1 MKPEPVSALISQV
14 FEREAAEAREAGALG
29 YMARALTLAT
39 MPHRRTAQNEFERR
53 NGAFT
58 LTMLAPSRVGL
69 PYGSIPRLLVAW
81 LTTEAFLTRERQIVL
96 GERLSEF
103 MAKLELV
110 PTGGRWGTITRLR
123 QQMQRLFAASVSCTY
138 EEGNRWS
145 MDSVRIAERA
155 DLWWSPKAPEQAA
168 LWRSTVILGERFF
181 EEAVHSPVPVDLRA
195 LKKLRRSPLALDIY
209 CWLTHRMS
217 YLRRP
222 TVIPWAALQAQFGAD
237 YRLTRQ
243 FKANFLIQ
251 LKAVLGEY
259 PEARVEASEEGL
271 ALKPSPPHIAPQPG
285 ALLRNSTMAQ

>member
-1 MKPEPVSALISQV
+1 LKHTGTQLLIQQALAM
-14 FEREAAEAREAGALG
+14 EAEDAKAAGALG

-39 MPHRRTAQNEFERR
+39 MPHRRTTDNEFERR

-69 PYGSIPRLLVAW
+69 PYGSVPRLLVAW
-81 LTTEAFLTRERQIVL
+81 LTTEAVRCREREIVL

-123 QQMQRLFAASVSCTY
+123 DQMQRLFASSVSCTY
-138 EEGNRWS
+138 ESGDRWS
-145 MDSVRIAERA
+145 MESVRVADRA
-155 DLWWSPKAPEQAA
+155 DLWWSPKQPDQAA
-168 LWRSTVILGERFF
+168 LWRSVVVLGERFF
-181 EEAVHSPVPVDLRA
+181 DEAVQSPVPIDLRA
-195 LKKLRRSPLALDIY
+195 LKALRRSPMALDIY

-217 YLRRP
+217 YLRKP
-222 TVIPWAALQAQFGAD
+222 LVIPWVALQTQFGSD

-251 LKAVLGEY
+251 LKAVQAVY
-259 PEARVEASEEGL
+259 PEAKLESGDTGL
-271 ALKPSPPHIAPQPG
+271 KLKPSPTHIVQNRERIIEHRG
-285 ALLRNSTMAQ
+285 G

>member
-1 MKPEPVSALISQV
+1 MKNKNTQLLIQQALAI
-14 FEREAAEAREAGALG
+14 EAEDAKAAGALG

-39 MPHRRTAQNEFERR
+39 MPHRRTTENEFERR

-81 LTTEAFLTRERQIVL
+81 LTTEAVRGREREIVL

-123 QQMQRLFAASVSCTY
+123 DQMQRLFASSVSCTY
-138 EEGNRWS
+138 ENGDRWS
-145 MDSVRIAERA
+145 MDSVRVADRA
-155 DLWWSPKAPEQAA
+155 DLWWNPKQPEQAA
-168 LWRSTVILGERFF
+168 LWRSIVVLGERFF
-181 EEAVHSPVPVDLRA
+181 AEAVQSPVPIDLRA
-195 LKKLRRSPLALDIY
+195 LKALRRSPMALDIY

-217 YLRRP
+217 YLRKP
-222 TVIPWAALQAQFGAD
+222 IVIPWGALQTQFGAD

-243 FKANFLIQ
+243 FKANFLTQ
-251 LKAVLGEY
+251 LKAVQAVY
-259 PEARVEASEEGL
+259 PEAKIEPGEGG
-271 ALKPSPPHIAPQPG
+271 LKLRPSPTHIVQDRARSIAP
-285 ALLRNSTMAQ
+285 

>member
-1 MKPEPVSALISQV
+1 MKNKNTQLLIQQALAI
-14 FEREAAEAREAGALG
+14 EAEDAKAAGALG

-39 MPHRRTAQNEFERR
+39 MPHRRTSEIEFERR

-58 LTMLAPSRVGL
+58 LTMLSPSRVGL

-81 LTTEAFLTRERQIVL
+81 LTTEAVRCREREIVL

-123 QQMQRLFAASVSCTY
+123 DQMQRLFASSVSCTY
-138 EEGNRWS
+138 ENGDRWS
-145 MDSVRIAERA
+145 MDSVRVADRA
-155 DLWWSPKAPEQAA
+155 DLWWSPKQPEQAA
-168 LWRSTVILGERFF
+168 LWRSIVVLGERFF
-181 EEAVHSPVPVDLRA
+181 DEAVQSPVPIDLRA
-195 LKKLRRSPLALDIY
+195 LKALRRSPMALDIY

-222 TVIPWAALQAQFGAD
+222 LVIPWGALQTQFGAD

-243 FKANFLIQ
+243 FKANFLTQ
-251 LKAVLGEY
+251 LRTVQAVY
-259 PEARVEASEEGL
+259 PEAKVEAEDAGL
-271 ALKPSPPHIAPQPG
+271 KLRPSPTHIVQDRPRSLP
-285 ALLRNSTMAQ
+285 

>member
-1 MKPEPVSALISQV
+1 MNTDRANALISQAL
-14 FEREAAEAREAGALG
+14 EIEARDAREAGALG

-39 MPHRRTAQNEFERR
+39 MPHRRTAENEFERR

-69 PYGSIPRLLVAW
+69 PYGSVPRLLVAW
-81 LTTEAFLTRERQIVL
+81 LTTETVRTRERQIVL

-103 MAKLELV
+103 MAKLDLV

-123 QQMQRLFAASVSCTY
+123 EQMQRLFASSVSCLY
-138 EEGNRWS
+138 EDGHRWS
-145 MDSVRIAERA
+145 LDSVRVADRA

-168 LWRSTVILGERFF
+168 LWRSVVVLGERFF
-181 EEAVHSPVPVDLRA
+181 EEAVQSPVPIDLRA
-195 LKKLRRSPLALDIY
+195 LKALRRSPMALDIY

-222 TVIPWAALQAQFGAD
+222 LVIPWGALQTQFGAD
-237 YRLTRQ
+237 YRLLRQ

-251 LKAVLGEY
+251 LKAVQAVY
-259 PEARVEASEEGL
+259 PEAKVEETAEGL
-271 ALKPSPPHIAPQPG
+271 RLKPSPTHVGADRRFSIAP
-285 ALLRNSTMAQ
+285 

>member
-1 MKPEPVSALISQV
+1 MATDRANTLISQAL
-14 FEREAAEAREAGALG
+14 EIEARDAREAGALG

-39 MPHRRTAQNEFERR
+39 MPHRRTAENEFERR

-69 PYGSIPRLLVAW
+69 PYGSVPRLLVAW
-81 LTTEAFLTRERQIVL
+81 LTTEAVRTRERQIVL

-103 MAKLELV
+103 MAKLDLV

-123 QQMQRLFAASVSCTY
+123 EQMQRLFASSVSCLY
-138 EEGNRWS
+138 EDGNRWS
-145 MDSVRIAERA
+145 LDSVRVADRA

-168 LWRSTVILGERFF
+168 LWRSAVILGERFF
-181 EEAVHSPVPVDLRA
+181 EEAVQSPVPIDLRA
-195 LKKLRRSPLALDIY
+195 LKVLRRSPMALDIY

-222 TVIPWAALQAQFGAD
+222 LVIPWGALQTQFGAD
-237 YRLTRQ
+237 YRVLRQ

-251 LKAVLGEY
+251 LRAVQAVY
-259 PEARVEASEEGL
+259 PEAKVEEAAEGL
-271 ALKPSPPHIAPQPG
+271 RLKPSPTHVGTDRRFAIAP
-285 ALLRNSTMAQ
+285 